1 MNVTLNVTFD
11 EAFNGTEKRITVRI
25 PGKSESDTH
34 TVKVPAGAVDGGR
47 VRLKGQELLAKT
59 VVRRA
64 ICSSPLRLTRIPT
77 SVAIRPM

>member
-47 VRLKGQELLAKT
+47 VRLKGQGDSWRKRWCGGRLAHHH
-59 VVRRA
+59 
-64 ICSSPLRLTRIPT
+64 
-77 SVAIRPM
+77 